1 MEIIGRVKEIK
12 ELTSLYESGKP
23 ELIAIYGRRRV
34 GKTYLIDTLFK
45 DKIIFSHTAI
55 SPDDLKSR
63 ELTKLKVQLDA
74 FYGSL
79 LSRGMKIDKKP
90 ETWIEA
96 FSLLIQ
102 FLKNK
107 NDGNRQ
113 VVFIDE
119 LPWLDTTRSNFIGA
133 FSWFWNEWGCKQDNL
148 MVIVCGSATSWIM
161 NNLINAHGGLY
172 NRLTYSIRLTPFSLK
187 ETKDFLKSNNIKTT
201 NYKVTLID
209 MILGGIPYYLSY
221 YKDNKTINE
230 NIDMLFFNADAK
242 LALEFDNLFSST
254 FDNDKLAKKL
264 IIALAKRGKGY
275 TRKELLKSLNM
286 SDGDVVGKTLKALIY
301 SDFIIE
307 YVPYLESKKNKYYKV
322 IDPFCLF
329 YLKFVM
335 NQKSLND
342 NLFSDLDNSLWVGR
356 SFENLCLY
364 HFANIKQALGIRG
377 VMTLQFSWCVDDD
390 KGSQIDLIIERK
402 DNIISLCE
410 MKFYNKEF
418 KVDKEYH
425 FNLMNKI
432 DKLNSAISKKYTV
445 MPVLITTF
453 GLEKTLYYDDFASVI
468 TLDDLFI

>member
-1 MEIIGRVKEIK
+1 
-12 ELTSLYESGKP
+12 
-23 ELIAIYGRRRV
+23 
-34 GKTYLIDTLFK
+34 
-45 DKIIFSHTAI
+45 
-55 SPDDLKSR
+55 
-63 ELTKLKVQLDA
+63 
-74 FYGSL
+74 
-79 LSRGMKIDKKP
+79 
-90 ETWIEA
+90 
-96 FSLLIQ
+96 
-102 FLKNK
+102 
-107 NDGNRQ
+107 
-113 VVFIDE
+113 
-119 LPWLDTTRSNFIGA
+119 
-133 FSWFWNEWGCKQDNL
+133 
-148 MVIVCGSATSWIM
+148 
-161 NNLINAHGGLY
+161 
-172 NRLTYSIRLTPFSLK
+172 
-187 ETKDFLKSNNIKTT
+187 
-201 NYKVTLID
+201 

-254 FDNDKLAKKL
+254 FDNDKLAKKI
-264 IIALAKRGKGY
+264 IIALAKQGKGY

-307 YVPYLESKKNKYYKV
+307 YVPYLKSKKNKHYKV

-364 HFANIKQALGIRG
+364 HFANIKQALGIKG
-377 VMTLQFSWCVDDD
+377 VKTLQFSWCVDDDD

-402 DNIISLCE
+402 DNIVSLCE

-432 DKLNSAISKKYTV
+432 EKLNSVISKKYTV

-453 GLEKTLYYDDFASVI
+453 GLEKTLYYDEFASVI
-468 TLDDLFI
+468 TLEDLFI